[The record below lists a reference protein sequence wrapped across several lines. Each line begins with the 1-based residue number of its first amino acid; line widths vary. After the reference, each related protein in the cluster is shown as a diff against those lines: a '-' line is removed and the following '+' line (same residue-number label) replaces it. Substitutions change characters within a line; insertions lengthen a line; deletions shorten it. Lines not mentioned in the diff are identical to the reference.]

1 MHRSARALGLLLSTL
16 LALSAAPVRACPS
29 EDAAAES
36 AARISAELD
45 RAIRQTQMRI
55 AIARAAQRGTEP
67 GGVIV
72 TPDGLLYLDG
82 PEVRFDDIEWTESV
96 DKRGKRRPTT
106 TDTLLRVG
114 PGMTLMLSSL
124 SGDINVTAW
133 DRNEVRVQA
142 EHDRGDRLIAEV
154 RDAKVRLGMS
164 SPESPTAEVEWTL
177 TVPAWLPLELSGVEC
192 EIMVSG
198 MRSSVRAQNMRGDIS
213 VDACQGPLEANSVE
227 GEVHV
232 SNSRGTVTAGSIN
245 SIVRIVRATG
255 PVDAQTIN
263 GDIQLVKVESAN
275 VDASTVNGRVYY
287 ASGYQPSGRYMFS
300 SHNGKLFVPMP
311 DDQHVK
317 VSMSSFQGE
326 VESSI
331 PVPKPAPAPRARGRH
346 FRFVMQD
353 GVAWPDP
360 ATVPPTPTTPRAPR
374 APHPPRAPQAVSSAA
389 APEIELESFSGL
401 IRLASQEEVAQVLA
415 IQRKVLAAR
424 RAALDSARVYQ
435 LRGRGELDRARRLER
450 QAKARDDERRKTTP
464 SPSAPS
470 PETPPP
476 SMLD

>member
-1 MHRSARALGLLLSTL
+1 MNRSASALVLLVCTL
-16 LALSAAPVRACPS
+16 FVALPAPVHACPS
-29 EDAAAES
+29 DDAAAAS

-45 RAIRQTQMRI
+45 RAIRETQFRI
-55 AIARAAQRGTEP
+55 AAARAAKHGTEP
-67 GGVIV
+67 SGVIV
-72 TPDGLLYLDG
+72 TPDGITFIDG
-82 PEVRFDDIEWTESV
+82 PEVSFDDVDWTEV
-96 DKRGKRRPTT
+96 VENRGRRHPTT

-114 PGMTLMLSSL
+114 PGMTLALSSL
-124 SGDINVTAW
+124 AGDISVTTW

-142 EHDRGDRLIAEV
+142 EHDRGDRLIAEM
-154 RDAKVRLGMS
+154 RDATVRLGMS
-164 SPESPTAEVEWTL
+164 SSESSPAEVEWTL

-192 EIMVSG
+192 EITVSG
-198 MRSSVRAQNMRGDIS
+198 MRSSVRAQNMRGDIT
-213 VDACQGPLEANSVE
+213 VDACEGPLEANSVE

-245 SIVRIVRATG
+245 SVVRIVRATG

-263 GDIQLVKVESAN
+263 GDIQLVKVESSN

-287 ASGYQPSGRYMFS
+287 ASGYLPRGRYMFS

-331 PVPKPAPAPRARGRH
+331 PVPNPAPAPRARGRH

-353 GVAWPDP
+353 GRAWPDP
-360 ATVPPTPTTPRAPR
+360 ATVPPTPSTPRAPR
-374 APHPPRAPQAVSSAA
+374 APSTPSAPQGVTAGI
-389 APEIELESFSGL
+389 APEIELESFNGL
-401 IRLASQEEVAQVLA
+401 IRLASQEEVLQVLA
-415 IQRKVLAAR
+415 IQRKALAER
-424 RAALDSARVYQ
+424 RASLDSARVHQ
-435 LRGRGELDRARRLER
+435 LRGRGEMDRARRLER
-450 QAKARDDERRKTTP
+450 QAQARDSERRRGTP
-464 SPSAPS
+464 PSAPT

-476 SMLD
+476 PPGRD

>member
-1 MHRSARALGLLLSTL
+1 VTVNRSASALALLAFTL
-16 LALSAAPVRACPS
+16 LAVVPAPVHACPS
-29 EDAAAES
+29 DDAAAVS

-45 RAIRQTQMRI
+45 RAIRETQLRI
-55 AIARAAQRGTEP
+55 AVAHAARHGTQP
-67 GGVIV
+67 SGVIV
-72 TPDGLLYLDG
+72 SPDGLLFIDG
-82 PEVRFDDIEWTESV
+82 PEVPFEYVDWTESV
-96 DKRGKRRPTT
+96 ENRGRRHPTT
-106 TDTLLRVG
+106 TDTTLRVG
-114 PGMTLMLSSL
+114 PGMTLALSNL
-124 SGDINVTAW
+124 AGDISVTAW

-154 RDAKVRLGMS
+154 RDATVRLGMS
-164 SPESPTAEVEWTL
+164 SSESSPAEVEWML

-192 EIMVSG
+192 DIMVSG
-198 MRSSVRAQNMRGDIS
+198 MKSSVRAQNMRGDIS

-255 PVDAQTIN
+255 PVEAQTIN
-263 GDIQLVKVESAN
+263 GDIQLVKVESPN

-287 ASGYQPSGRYMFS
+287 ASGYQPRGRYLFS

-331 PVPKPAPAPRARGRH
+331 PVPNPAPAPRERGRH
-346 FRFVMQD
+346 FRFVVQD

-360 ATVPPTPTTPRAPR
+360 VTAPPTPSTPRAPR
-374 APHPPRAPQAVSSAA
+374 APSAPQGVTAAA
-389 APEIELESFSGL
+389 APEIELESFGGL
-401 IRLASQEEVAQVLA
+401 IRLASQEEVA
-415 IQRKVLAAR
+415 RVLAAQRNILSVR
-424 RAALDSARVYQ
+424 RAGLDSARVHQ
-435 LRGRGELDRARRLER
+435 LRGRGEMDRARRLER
-450 QAKARDDERRKTTP
+450 QAKAREDERRRPAPPRAPTP
-464 SPSAPS
+464 EA
-470 PETPPP
+470 PPP
-476 SMLD
+476 PPGRD